1 MVRSAGA
8 KQAQQSASWHSKMG
22 RSGRVGLGVSAA
34 SRLLGLGLFSLG
46 LGLVSIGNHPVDGP
60 YGAGNRESPIF
71 LSGPKPVQAQES
83 ETVYRPIPLKIG
95 TSIEDSLSEKDI
107 PTGKGSFARDYSI
120 ELQKGDQIAIDLLS
134 ERFDTVVTLMTPNG
148 TTVGENDDG
157 PDGGTNSLLFM
168 RIPQTGSY
176 VVRVQ
181 AFGQAK
187 GGDFTLKLTM
197 LEAMEK

>member
-1 MVRSAGA
+1 MVRLAMATPTERRALQCSSLVSVGKVLGLALALLSGLG
-8 KQAQQSASWHSKMG
+8 SFHTTLNHDS
-22 RSGRVGLGVSAA
+22 SGRLHG
-34 SRLLGLGLFSLG
+34 GLFLRPAEAQTPS
-46 LGLVSIGNHPVDGP
+46 
-60 YGAGNRESPIF
+60 NR
-71 LSGPKPVQAQES
+71 S
-83 ETVYRPIPLKIG
+83 ETIYRPIPLQVG
-95 TSIEDSLSEKDI
+95 TSIQDSLSEKDI
-107 PTGKGSFARDYSI
+107 PTGKGSFARDYLI
-120 ELQKGDQIAIDLLS
+120 ELEQGDQVAIDLLS

-187 GGDFTLKLTM
+187 GGDFTLKLTL
-197 LEAMEK
+197 LEAMGQ